1 MKDMWKVNEPERA
14 MAFLKSILCNVKP
27 GVLHY
32 VNGLVRTLPILLSN
46 ISIHKRWISA
56 YKSIQFCLEYEIT
69 QSFTVSSS
77 CCVCAWVCAWVCL
90 SMFAWVCLSMFAWVL
105 QISVNTS
112 LTLISLS
119 FVCSKVMLA
128 KAILLVLSSFVE
140 MTASRE
146 SFGIFHQF
154 VQGTER
160 HNFPLSGFPLSP

>member
-1 MKDMWKVNEPERA
+1 MKDMWKVNKPERA
-14 MAFLKSILCNVKP
+14 MAFLKSILCHVKP

-32 VNGLVRTLPILLSN
+32 VNGLVRTRPILLSN

-90 SMFAWVCLSMFAWVL
+90 SMFAWVL

-128 KAILLVLSSFVE
+128 KAIYYWFSLLLLNWLR
-140 MTASRE
+140 AE
-146 SFGIFHQF
+146 SPLEYSISLCRGPKGIISPSLAFHL
-154 VQGTER
+154 R
-160 HNFPLSGFPLSP
+160 DR

>member
-1 MKDMWKVNEPERA
+1 MWKVNKPERA
-14 MAFLKSILCNVKP
+14 MAFLKSILCNIKP
-27 GVLHY
+27 GVSHY
-32 VNGLVRTLPILLSN
+32 VNGLVRTLPILLSY
-46 ISIHKRWISA
+46 ISILKRWISA

-69 QSFTVSSS
+69 QSLTVSSS

-90 SMFAWVCLSMFAWVL
+90 SMFAQVL

-128 KAILLVLSSFVE
+128 KAILLVLSSFIE

-154 VQGTER
+154 VQGTESD
-160 HNFPLSGFPLSP
+160 NFPLSGFPLSP